1 MKVTIIG
8 GGGRVGSNAA
18 FALQCA
24 GIVSEI
30 QILDANADLAAGEA
44 LDLLHGT
51 SVIADQRI
59 YAGDY
64 ARAADSDIFVIT
76 AGLRRKP
83 DESRLD
89 LINRNV
95 SLFDGILASIKQA
108 GFRKDALIF
117 VVSNPVDILTQ
128 LAVFR
133 LGLPWQQVLGLGTML
148 DTARFRSLIAESL
161 NLAPTQV
168 KALILGEHG
177 DTMVPIWSSATAA
190 GLPLEKF
197 PGVSSNFQSQLFER
211 TKTSGAEVIR
221 RKGGAGWAVGITIAE
236 VVHAIALDKRQ
247 LLPVSSLQ
255 QGKYGLRDVSISVP
269 TVVGRAGVLDQ
280 VEVSLWPKELSGLQA
295 SARALQEIWSS
306 ATSAGL
312 PLDKFP
318 GVSANFQTQLF
329 DRTKASGAEVIRRKG
344 GAGWAV
350 GITIAEVVH
359 SIALDKRELL
369 PVSSLQQGKY
379 GLREVSISVPTVVGR
394 AGVLDQVE
402 IALWPKELSGLQASA
417 RALQGIWSQVRPR

>member
-1 MKVTIIG
+1 MKVSIIG

-30 QILDANADLAAGEA
+30 QILDANGDLAAGEA

-95 SLFDGILASIKQA
+95 ALFEQILASLKTA

-128 LAVFR
+128 LAVVR
-133 LGLPWQQVLGLGTML
+133 LGLPWKQVLGLGTML
-148 DTARFRSLIAESL
+148 DTARFRSLLADEL
-161 NLAPTQV
+161 KLAPTQV

-177 DTMVPIWSSATAA
+177 DTMLPIWSSATAA
-190 GLPLEKF
+190 GLPLDKF
-197 PGVSSNFQSQLFER
+197 PGVTASFQTQLFER
-211 TKTSGAEVIR
+211 TKGSGAEVIR
-221 RKGGAGWAVGITIAE
+221 RKGGAGWAVGLTIAE
-236 VVHAIALDKRQ
+236 VVHCIALDRRQ
-247 LLPVSSLQ
+247 LLPVSSVQ
-255 QGKYGLRDVSISVP
+255 QGKYGLRDIAISVP
-269 TVVGRAGVLDQ
+269 TIVGRSGVIEQ
-280 VEVSLWPKELSGLQA
+280 VELSLWPKEQQGLQA
-295 SARALQEIWSS
+295 SARALQEIWS
-306 ATSAGL
+306 
-312 PLDKFP
+312 K
-318 GVSANFQTQLF
+318 V
-329 DRTKASGAEVIRRKG
+329 K
-344 GAGWAV
+344 
-350 GITIAEVVH
+350 
-359 SIALDKRELL
+359 
-369 PVSSLQQGKY
+369 
-379 GLREVSISVPTVVGR
+379 
-394 AGVLDQVE
+394 
-402 IALWPKELSGLQASA
+402 PKN
-417 RALQGIWSQVRPR
+417 

>member
-1 MKVTIIG
+1 MKVSIIG

-30 QILDANADLAAGEA
+30 QILDANSDLAAGEA

-95 SLFDGILASIKQA
+95 ALFEQILASLKTA

-128 LAVFR
+128 LAVVR
-133 LGLPWQQVLGLGTML
+133 LGLPWKQVLGLGTML
-148 DTARFRSLIAESL
+148 DTARFRSLLADEL
-161 NLAPTQV
+161 KLAPTQV

-177 DTMVPIWSSATAA
+177 DTMLPIWSSATAA
-190 GLPLEKF
+190 GLPLDKF
-197 PGVSSNFQSQLFER
+197 PGVTASFQAQLFER
-211 TKTSGAEVIR
+211 TKGSGAEVIR
-221 RKGGAGWAVGITIAE
+221 RKGGAGWAVGLTIAE
-236 VVHAIALDKRQ
+236 VIHCIALDRRQ

-255 QGKYGLRDVSISVP
+255 QGKYGLRDVAISVP
-269 TVVGRAGVLDQ
+269 TIVGRIGVIEHIELA
-280 VEVSLWPKELSGLQA
+280 LWPKEQQGLQA
-295 SARALQEIWSS
+295 SARALLEIWS
-306 ATSAGL
+306 
-312 PLDKFP
+312 K
-318 GVSANFQTQLF
+318 V
-329 DRTKASGAEVIRRKG
+329 K
-344 GAGWAV
+344 
-350 GITIAEVVH
+350 
-359 SIALDKRELL
+359 
-369 PVSSLQQGKY
+369 
-379 GLREVSISVPTVVGR
+379 
-394 AGVLDQVE
+394 
-402 IALWPKELSGLQASA
+402 PKN
-417 RALQGIWSQVRPR
+417 